1 MFFIAES
8 AMISA
13 TTVCTQSAQTARA
26 LLQGHDMRNL
36 LSIALCLPLA
46 ACVIGE
52 ENGGSTGGGDDD
64 TQGGT
69 NNPNDGSITGLISQD
84 TTWSG
89 EVLIGYDR
97 ATTRIEPNVTVT
109 VSPGTVIKFK
119 EGASLDIKG
128 KFLVQGTSAQKVRIE
143 AAGQNGYAL
152 LLSGAPATGTL
163 ELTYAVMTRGAIQT
177 NPGSTTKITDT
188 KMYRASGDLLV
199 LSGGTI
205 TMDYS
210 QIGPAPGETESTH
223 CNIHTS
229 GNANTIS
236 IRHSDINGAPFGMML
251 YGGLNTIFTDN
262 NWYSNMKDIATDGT
276 NVSADI
282 TGSWFAGGAPT
293 SGNGATYT
301 GVAAAAKI
309 TGTGV
314 RP

>member
-1 MFFIAES
+1 
-8 AMISA
+8 
-13 TTVCTQSAQTARA
+13 
-26 LLQGHDMRNL
+26 
-36 LSIALCLPLA
+36 LPLA

-52 ENGGSTGGGDDD
+52 ENGTGTGGGDDD
-64 TQGGT
+64 TQGGM
-69 NNPNDGSITGLISQD
+69 NPNDGSITGLISQD

-97 ATTRIEPNVTVT
+97 AATRIEPNVTVT
-109 VSPGTVIKFK
+109 VSPGAVIKFK

-128 KFLVQGTSAQKVRIE
+128 KLLVQGTSAQKVRIE
-143 AAGQNGYAL
+143 GVGQSAYSFL
-152 LLSGAPATGTL
+152 LTGAPATGTL

-177 NPGSTTKITDT
+177 NAGSTTKITDT

-199 LSGGTI
+199 LGGGTL
-205 TMDYS
+205 TMSYS

-236 IRHSDINGAPFGMML
+236 VTHSDINGAPYGMML

-262 NWYSNMKDIATDGT
+262 NWYANTMKDIAVDGT

-282 TGSWFAGGAPT
+282 TGSWFAGGTPT
-293 SGNGATYT
+293 NGNGATYT
-301 GVAAAAKI
+301 GVAATAKI